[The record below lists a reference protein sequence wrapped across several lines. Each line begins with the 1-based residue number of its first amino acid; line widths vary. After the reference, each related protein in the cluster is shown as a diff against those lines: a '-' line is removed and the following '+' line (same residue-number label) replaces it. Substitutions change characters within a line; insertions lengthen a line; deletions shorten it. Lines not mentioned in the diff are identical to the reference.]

1 MGGTSMACPHVSGVA
16 ALGLAYAKK
25 LGKTFTREEFTTHLL
40 SAVSDID
47 SRLDFGYKYL
57 GYDAATG
64 GELAP
69 RPFSSYQY
77 NMGTGAIDA
86 WKLMMN
92 IEGTP
97 CLSVKVGLEKAY
109 NLDAFFGEGS
119 EFMTYESVE
128 IDRESMAALGI
139 KRKPYVKDGRLVI
152 NPCKAGSGKITIT
165 AIAGGNNVAGNL
177 QGDMTGNGDI
187 VTIPNSA
194 GGMGG
199 MYIAREISIISRG
212 VATDNGG
219 WL

>member
-1 MGGTSMACPHVSGVA
+1 
-16 ALGLAYAKK
+16 
-25 LGKTFTREEFTTHLL
+25 
-40 SAVSDID
+40 
-47 SRLDFGYKYL
+47 
-57 GYDAATG
+57 
-64 GELAP
+64 
-69 RPFSSYQY
+69 
-77 NMGTGAIDA
+77 
-86 WKLMMN
+86 
-92 IEGTP
+92 
-97 CLSVKVGLEKAY
+97 
-109 NLDAFFGEGS
+109 
-119 EFMTYESVE
+119 
-128 IDRESMAALGI
+128 MAALGI